1 MPKFIPVSPKAKI
14 KTGAAKPFTVE
25 GENILLANIDGEFFA
40 IEDQCSQEDSPL
52 SPGCLKGDA
61 PLPAREGGL
70 FLTSGSRYVPSADAR
85 LIRDRSP
92 SRRHVAPPV
101 SPPDSTRTSLGA
113 RRLALGAR
121 ASPLTAFG
129 IRSRAFIWRAVRI

>member
-52 SPGCLKGDA
+52 SPGCLKGD
-61 PLPAREGGL
+61 LIDCTL
-70 FLTSGSRYVPSADAR
+70 HGSRFSVKT
-85 LIRDRSP
+85 
-92 SRRHVAPPV
+92 RHPV
-101 SPPDSTRTSLGA
+101 EEPAVDSVKTYEVRVTDDMIDIQLG
-113 RRLALGAR
+113 
-121 ASPLTAFG
+121 
-129 IRSRAFIWRAVRI
+129 